1 MTSPQRPETSP
12 IAPRKDEMT
21 RESLVQ
27 ILALVVAAAT
37 VLVTILAV
45 SHAFSI

>member
-1 MTSPQRPETSP
+1 
-12 IAPRKDEMT
+12 MT

-27 ILALVVAAAT
+27 IFAVVVAAAT

-45 SHAFSI
+45 AHAFTN